1 MILDRP
7 TQHYNVK
14 YSFFDTYRVPY
25 LQLDDLIVYLETK
38 AAEFYTDSN
47 LMLLFELVVHD
58 SLHEARLSYTSIS
71 NYNKLKEVILSTEG
85 LVPNNF
91 VLLLH

>member
-1 MILDRP
+1 M
-7 TQHYNVK
+7 
-14 YSFFDTYRVPY
+14 FDTYRVPY
-25 LQLDDLIVYLETK
+25 LQLDDLIVYFQPK
-38 AAEFYTDSN
+38 AAEFNSDSY

-85 LVPNNF
+85 LVPNYF